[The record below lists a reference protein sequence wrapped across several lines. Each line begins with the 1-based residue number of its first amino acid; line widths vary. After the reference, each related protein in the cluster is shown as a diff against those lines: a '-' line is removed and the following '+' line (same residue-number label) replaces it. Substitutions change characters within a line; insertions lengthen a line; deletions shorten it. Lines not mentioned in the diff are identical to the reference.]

1 MKIWTTL
8 LMAGVVLAGT
18 SVAWSATDAD
28 LSAQVQILQ
37 QRVAELEAKQTD
49 QAIQQKNA
57 ELIRQLVTEMAAN
70 QKNAA
75 ADTGM
80 TAGYDKRFF
89 IKSADDQ
96 FKLQFDTLL
105 QFRYS
110 YLLSD
115 DGDKNLQKDGTRY
128 IYDADFD
135 DYVYTNDG
143 VDSSAQGFDLER
155 ARLYLTGQ
163 VLKDLKYKIVL
174 EGDDD
179 SNGSK
184 GVYMYEYELNYS
196 FIPELGARLG
206 KYKVPFGKQEPGSSG
221 KLMLVDRA
229 LATDV
234 FNLDRGTGVEAFGTF
249 DLGEIKP
256 EYRAMVFT
264 GFRNNDNVPV
274 AQNDNSPSLATR
286 LAIPLM
292 GASMEDF
299 ADESDLSFHE
309 NPVALIGTSYAYA
322 NDRTEDH
329 FLGGDNDS
337 YKFLGKSAY
346 DGDTDVFTL
355 GGETNMIGAYMSFK
369 YSGLSV
375 NVEGFY
381 QNLDVDSKEWADA
394 ADFGNAVRTGL
405 LSDALDNYG
414 WHAQSGYFIVPK
426 SFELTSR
433 VSGVHPDGS
442 NDSYE
447 YAGGWNWYLSGND
460 LKLSMDLS
468 YIDDLPVVN
477 SAANY
482 HGIQNNALF
491 LIRTQLQFQF

>member
-322 NDRTEDH
+322 NDRNENH
-329 FLGGDNDS
+329 FSGGESNS

-346 DGDTDVFTL
+346 DGRGDVYTL
-355 GGETNMIGAYMSFK
+355 GGEANLISADVSFK
-369 YSGLSV
+369 YMGLSMTA
-375 NVEGFY
+375 EGYY
-381 QNLDVDSKEWADA
+381 QHITTNEDVDNAS
-394 ADFGNAVRTGL
+394 DFGNDLRSGI
-405 LSDALDNYG
+405 DGHQMDNYG
-414 WHAQSGYFIVPK
+414 WYTQAGYFIVPK
-426 SFELTSR
+426 VFEVVSR
-433 VSGVHPDGS
+433 VGS
-442 NDSYE
+442 VCVDNANDSYE
-447 YAGGWNWYLSGND
+447 YAGGWNWYLSGQD
-460 LKLSMDLS
+460 LKLSMDIT
-468 YIDDLPVVN
+468 YIDDLPITN
-477 SAANY
+477 SSSNFD
-482 HGIQNNALF
+482 GVQNNALF
-491 LIRTQLQFQF
+491 LIRSQLQFQF